1 MKHYD
6 KDSKLQCPFCWKDC
20 TLTKETIETLSVDSS
35 LGTITVPHRRIVRF
49 TCDFCETTIVHVDR
63 IDR

>member
-1 MKHYD
+1 MKQYD

-20 TLTKETIETLSVDSS
+20 TVADITTEILSTDSS
-35 LGTITVPHRRIVRF
+35 LGIITVPHRRIVRF
-49 TCDFCETTIVHVDR
+49 TCDSCETTVVHVDR